1 MRRGGPSK
9 LAWVAVLL
17 LVVGGIFGA
26 MFLFPR
32 QGRLVVDVR
41 GPSDKVIDTVQ
52 VFVDGTKQSCD
63 TSPCVVDGLE
73 SRSHFVKVSA
83 TGYATPETQEVEISG
98 GGEKRL
104 KLQLAA
110 AAGSTGL
117 KVTAG
122 EGTGLRL
129 WLDGKEMG
137 PLPQELKDVAP
148 GEHSIRVAGN
158 DRFQAYEEKVTLNAD
173 ETKVMGP
180 LALKV
185 VRGLAVIEAGQ
196 NAEEAKVW
204 LVSGSE
210 RRPLPELPI
219 KIDINTDKSYR
230 ISATKKGFQNLDI
243 PITFEPGNAQKRFAI
258 DLRREGEGSEATS
271 AAELAPATPRP
282 NPGGGRA
289 RTNPTPVVAQPAA
302 VSDKGKLNV
311 SSNPPSNAIL
321 DGRPLGP
328 TPRSG
333 ISVTPGAHTV
343 VFVHPQ
349 HGRKQVS
356 VNVAAGKTANASVRF
371 P

>member
-1 MRRGGPSK
+1 M
-9 LAWVAVLL
+9 VIL
-17 LVVGGIFGA
+17 LVVGGVFGA
-26 MFLFPR
+26 MFIFPR
-32 QGRLVVDVR
+32 EGRLIVDVQ
-41 GPSDKVIDTVQ
+41 GPSGKAVDSVQ

-63 TSPCVVDGLE
+63 TSPCVIDGLE

-83 TGYATPETQEVEISG
+83 NGYATPDTQEVEISG

-104 KLQLAA
+104 KLQLAT

-117 KVTAG
+117 KVSA

-158 DRFQAYEEKVTLNAD
+158 DRFQPYEEKITLEANQA
-173 ETKVMGP
+173 KVVGP
-180 LALKV
+180 LSLKV

-196 NAEEAKVW
+196 NSEDAKVW

-243 PITFEPGNAQKRFAI
+243 PIVFEPGNAQKRFAI
-258 DLRREGEGSEATS
+258 DMHRDGEASAASGEGTTGSGA
-271 AAELAPATPRP
+271 APASPRP
-282 NPGGGRA
+282 NPGSGAA
-289 RTNPTPVVAQPAA
+289 RPRPNPTPAQPAA

-328 TPRSG
+328 TPRAG
-333 ISVTPGAHTV
+333 ISVAPGPHTV